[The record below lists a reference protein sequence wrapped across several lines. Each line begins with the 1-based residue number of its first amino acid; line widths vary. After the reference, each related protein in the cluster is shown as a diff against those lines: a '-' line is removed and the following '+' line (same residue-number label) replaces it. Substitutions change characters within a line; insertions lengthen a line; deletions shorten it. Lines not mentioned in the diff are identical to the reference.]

1 MAETLIIDG
10 GVRLK
15 GEVDISGAKNASLP
29 IMTAALLGESESI
42 LHNVPLIEDVE
53 TMIDVL
59 KSLGTEI
66 HKEGNTVIIKPT
78 IKKFKPPYE
87 AVKKMRASF
96 YVAGPLLTRFHKA
109 EVPLPGGCVI
119 GSRPVDFHIAGFK
132 SMGAN
137 VFLEH
142 GYMNAV
148 VDGKLKGTKI
158 YLDPRWNSVGTT
170 LNLTMAATLAEGETT
185 IENAARDPEM
195 SDLINFLNKMGAKI
209 KGKGTNTL
217 TIQGVKKMH
226 GVEHSVIP
234 DRIEAG
240 TFLIA
245 GAITKGEVTANKINP
260 ELLAI
265 ALSKLQTIG
274 LSVKQSKNHITLKY
288 QSSLK
293 STDIITAPYPGFPT
307 DLQPLITTLLTTAQG
322 TSLVEE
328 TIHDSRFRY
337 VDELKRMGADIMRV
351 DNTAVI
357 KGVEILAGAPVES
370 SDLRAGAALVIAGLA
385 AEGQTRVIGMKFVR
399 RGYEKFEEKLM
410 SLGAKVK
417 IVK

>member
-10 GVRLK
+10 GTCLK

-29 IMTAALLGESESI
+29 IMAAALLGESESI
-42 LHNVPLIEDVE
+42 LHNVPQIEDVE

-66 HKEGNTVIIKPT
+66 HKEKNTLIIKPT

-87 AVKKMRASF
+87 SVKKMRASF
-96 YVAGPLLTRFHKA
+96 YVAGPLLSRFHKA
-109 EVPLPGGCVI
+109 EIPLPGGCVI

-137 VFLEH
+137 VSLEH
-142 GYMNAV
+142 GYMKAV
-148 VDGKLKGTKI
+148 VEGKLKGAKI

-170 LNLTMAATLAEGETT
+170 LNLTMAATLAEGETI
-185 IENAARDPEM
+185 IENAARDPEI
-195 SDLINFLNKMGAKI
+195 SDLIIFLNKMGAKI
-209 KGKGTNTL
+209 KGRGTNTL
-217 TIQGVKKMH
+217 IIQGVKKLQ
-226 GVEHSVIP
+226 GVEHSVFP

-245 GAITKGEVTANKINP
+245 GAITKGEVTVNKINP
-260 ELLAI
+260 ELLTI
-265 ALSKLQTIG
+265 VLSKLQAIG

-293 STDIITAPYPGFPT
+293 AIDIITAPYPGFPT
-307 DLQPLITTLLTTAQG
+307 DLQPLITALLTLAPG

-351 DNTAVI
+351 DNTAVV
-357 KGVEILAGAPVES
+357 KGVEILTGAPVEA

-385 AEGQTRVIGMKFVR
+385 AEGQTKVIGMKFVK
-399 RGYEKFEEKLM
+399 RGYENFEEKLT

-417 IVK
+417 VVK